1 MARRR
6 LRRLVTRRRMKWAG
20 TVLCVLVLGVFV
32 ASAWY
37 EAWWVIVKPK
47 QEVFV
52 VVGQG
57 VLMFE
62 VIDFDA
68 LPFSFPLRYESF
80 PIRQVY
86 NSWIEESFLIRQVY
100 NPRIELWP
108 RWVMQRRGNPPIS
121 PPPGLRSVLSR
132 PGSPTFTWSYATV
145 PLWLP
150 LLLIA
155 APTAWLW
162 YTDRRPKPWQ
172 CPKCRYDLRGLDGAV
187 CPECG
192 HGVEAE
198 P

>member
-6 LRRLVTRRRMKWAG
+6 LRRLVTRRRVKWAG
-20 TVLCVLVLGVFV
+20 TILCSLVLGVYI

-37 EAWWVIVKPK
+37 EAGWVISRPQRRVYIGI
-47 QEVFV
+47 
-52 VVGQG
+52 GQG
-57 VLMFE
+57 GLRFE

-68 LPFSFPLRYESF
+68 PLRYESF

-86 NSWIEESFLIRQVY
+86 TWTEESFLIRQVY
-100 NPRIELWP
+100 NPWIELWP

-121 PPPGLRSVLSR
+121 PGLRSMLSR

-145 PLWLP
+145 PLWIP

-155 APTAWLW
+155 IPTAWLW
-162 YTDRRPKPWQ
+162 YTDRRAKPWQ
-172 CPKCRYDLRGLDGAV
+172 CATCRYDLRGLDAGV

-192 HGVEAE
+192 TTTERG